1 MIRMDGESKVKMEN
15 EEKNE
20 QGSATD
26 VSVIVLEEESG
37 KDLKDEKH
45 SDGTEDLNST
55 SLEKLQSLLKDVEV
69 RVIAHVFSYWVFPY
83 LDKFFRWP
91 IALLT
96 LLTGTSMWS
105 SSALTPT
112 WFFALACI
120 QGIILFLMILQF
132 YYEFDVKSQQHLQ
145 AAISFSNLYHR
156 LHHQWFKHERRQ
168 QGLPPWGMTVVPHP
182 SSPEE
187 IQLKWSRFFETIEL
201 DFEDIPQLPLLPW
214 IHRRVAEWSNYQGWC
229 RLVLFHHFRSR
240 LSTNLYTVSDLC
252 RICTRSRSDL
262 IAFLI
267 WSRQPFQLHSQW
279 TIRKMSRTDIEC
291 MNKEMILMHILV
303 DLNLPIELWNQWT
316 SDPSRCEC
324 CNVWSEAQLLD
335 WMGEGQAK

>member
-1 MIRMDGESKVKMEN
+1 MEN
-15 EEKNE
+15 DAKT
-20 QGSATD
+20 GSSPAD
-26 VSVIVLEEESG
+26 VCVIVEEEDA
-37 KDLKDEKH
+37 KRQDEKQ
-45 SDGTEDLNST
+45 SEPMEELTTT

-69 RVIAHVFSYWVFPY
+69 QVMAHVLSYLVFPY
-83 LDKFFRWP
+83 LDKCFRWP

-105 SSALTPT
+105 SSALTPA

-132 YYEFDVKSQQHLQ
+132 YYEFDVKSQQHFQ
-145 AAISFSNLYHR
+145 AAVSFSNLYHR

-168 QGLPPWGMTVVPHP
+168 HGLPPWGMSMIPHP

-187 IQLKWSRFFETIEL
+187 IQQKWSRFFETIEL

-214 IHRRVAEWSNYQGWC
+214 IHRRVSEWSTFQGWC

-240 LSTNLYTVSDLC
+240 LSTHVYTVSDLC
-252 RICTRSRSDL
+252 RICARTRTEL
-262 IAFLI
+262 ISFLI
-267 WSRQPFQLHSQW
+267 WSRQPFQLNSQW

-291 MNKEMILMHILV
+291 MNKEMLLMHILV
-303 DLNLPIELWNQWT
+303 NLNLPIELWNQW
-316 SDPSRCEC
+316 SSEKSHWEC
-324 CNVWSEAQLLD
+324 CHTWSESQLLL
-335 WMGEGQAK
+335 WMGDRNET